1 MPLEKI
7 SDEELMIQVAN
18 HEMPAFQEI
27 TIRHQQ
33 RALSVA
39 YKLLGNWHNAEDI
52 AQDAFLKIY
61 SAASSYKPQAKFT
74 TWFYRIVVNSCYDHM
89 RKRSNSTVNLDA
101 LGEIAV
107 SGNEMHPVEKEEIAA
122 SVQQAIAKL
131 NDRQRTVL
139 ILHRYE
145 RLTHAQISEVTGW
158 TTSAVE
164 SLLVRA
170 YRKLRKSLKYL
181 VE

>member
-1 MPLEKI
+1 MPLKKI

-27 TIRHQQ
+27 IIRHQQ
-33 RALSVA
+33 RALSIA
-39 YKLLGNWHNAEDI
+39 YKLLGNWHSAEDI

-74 TWFYRIVVNSCYDHM
+74 TWLYRIIVNSCYDHM
-89 RKRSNSTVNLDA
+89 RKRSNSTVNIDA
-101 LGEIAV
+101 LREVADHE
-107 SGNEMHPVEKEEIAA
+107 NETHPVEKEEIAA
-122 SVQQAIAKL
+122 SVRQAIARL

-145 RLTHAQISEVTGW
+145 QLTHAQISEVTGW

-170 YRKLRKSLKYL
+170 YKKLRKSLKYL